1 VEARDKLLILVDED
15 PQNEMAWVWLTGLVD
30 RLDDK
35 IIACENALTINPAN
49 DKVRAYLAQLLFQQ
63 NELAA
68 METGINVSQD
78 SGNNHASAS
87 QTSPALPKS
96 HRDEPWRAAPGSVG
110 TMFSVNE
117 LAEKQAVMKAE
128 SGPRGL
134 EINLLEVARQEEQ
147 DGKLVDAL
155 DTYRNLAAT
164 TKEPR
169 EFDRIYKEII
179 RLEGL
184 QKERIQYVAPSAS
197 IVRMA
202 FGWPLLY
209 LSLVFVQA
217 GGKFFAYPAWYL
229 WLGVPFVA
237 FGSFLIAL
245 SEVKARHP
253 IWKSLFDEENSAGS
267 AFARFAAGAMGWLLV
282 IFPHLLLVV
291 DSVVRLQHFQI
302 PEMPF

>member
-1 VEARDKLLILVDED
+1 LARDGRKVEARDKLLVLVDED
-15 PQNEMAWVWLTGLVD
+15 PQNELAWTWLTGLVD
-30 RLDDK
+30 SLDDK
-35 IIACENALTINPAN
+35 IIACENVLTINPAN
-49 DKVRAYLAQLLFQQ
+49 EMVRGYLQQLLSQQ
-63 NELAA
+63 NELMSRQAQP
-68 METGINVSQD
+68 VSTQND
-78 SGNNHASAS
+78 ALRFDPPPRNPELYPSFAEAS
-87 QTSPALPKS
+87 PL
-96 HRDEPWRAAPGSVG
+96 
-110 TMFSVNE
+110 E
-117 LAEKQAVMKAE
+117 LAKQY
-128 SGPRGL
+128 
-134 EINLLEVARQEEQ
+134 EQ
-147 DGKLVDAL
+147 DGKFVEAL
-155 DTYRNLAAT
+155 DTYRTLAT
-164 TKEPR
+164 RTKDAR
-169 EFDRIYKEII
+169 EFDRIYKEIT

-184 QKERIQYVAPSAS
+184 QKEKIQYIAPSSS

-253 IWKSLFDEENSAGS
+253 IWKALFDEENSTGS

-282 IFPHLLLVV
+282 IFPHLLLVA
-291 DSVVRLQHFQI
+291 DSVVRMQHFQI